1 MLPCRILPGGVY
13 NRLIKSLLMIK
24 RIVAIAAA
32 KEIIARLKVEYG
44 ELMFHQSGGCCEGS
58 YPHCFEKGGFLVG
71 QNDICI
77 GEIEGCKFY
86 MAGDQFEYWKHTH
99 LTLDVIAG
107 RAASFSL
114 ESTLD
119 VGFLIHSRL
128 FTEAELQEL
137 EPVTTG

>member
-1 MLPCRILPGGVY
+1 MV
-13 NRLIKSLLMIK
+13 K
-24 RIVAIAAA
+24 RIAVTQSA
-32 KEIIARLKVEYG
+32 KEIIQKLKEEYG

-71 QNDICI
+71 SNDICI

-86 MAGDQFEYWKHTH
+86 MASDQFEYWKHTH

-114 ESTLD
+114 ESILD
-119 VGFLIHSRL
+119 MGFIIQSRL
-128 FTEAELQEL
+128 FTEDELKQL

>member
-1 MLPCRILPGGVY
+1 MV
-13 NRLIKSLLMIK
+13 K
-24 RIVAIAAA
+24 RIAVTENAI
-32 KEIIARLKVEYG
+32 KVIQQLKGEYG

-71 QNDICI
+71 SNDICI
-77 GEIEGCKFY
+77 GEIADCKFY
-86 MAGDQFEYWKHTH
+86 MAADQFEYWKHTH

-107 RAASFSL
+107 RAAGFSL

-119 VGFLIHSRL
+119 MGFIIHSRL
-128 FTEAELQEL
+128 FTEAELQDL

>member
-1 MLPCRILPGGVY
+1 MGTRRIE
-13 NRLIKSLLMIK
+13 
-24 RIVAIAAA
+24 ATEAA
-32 KEIIARLKVEYG
+32 KAVIAKLKEEYG

-71 QNDICI
+71 SNDVCI

-86 MAGDQFEYWKHTH
+86 MAGDQFEYWKHTK
-99 LTLDVIAG
+99 LTLDVIPG

-119 VGFLIHSRL
+119 MGFLIQSRL
-128 FTEAELQEL
+128 FTPEELKDL
-137 EPVTTG
+137 EPVVSAE

>member
-1 MLPCRILPGGVY
+1 
-13 NRLIKSLLMIK
+13 MIK
-24 RIVAIAAA
+24 RIAVTENAMKVIQQ
-32 KEIIARLKVEYG
+32 LKDEYG

-71 QNDICI
+71 SNDICI
-77 GEIEGCKFY
+77 GEIAGCKFY
-86 MAGDQFEYWKHTH
+86 MAADQFEYWKHTH
-99 LTLDVIAG
+99 LTLDVMAG

-119 VGFLIHSRL
+119 MGFIIHSRL
-128 FTEAELQEL
+128 FTEDELEDL

>member
-1 MLPCRILPGGVY
+1 MG
-13 NRLIKSLLMIK
+13 IK
-24 RIVAIAAA
+24 RIEATEKA
-32 KEIIARLKVEYG
+32 KEVIAKLKEEYG

-71 QNDICI
+71 SNDVCI

-86 MAGDQFEYWKHTH
+86 MAGDQFEYWKHTK

-119 VGFLIHSRL
+119 MGFLIQSRL
-128 FTEAELQEL
+128 FTEEELKNL
-137 EPVTTG
+137 EPVTAPE

>member
-1 MLPCRILPGGVY
+1 MT
-13 NRLIKSLLMIK
+13 K
-24 RIVAIAAA
+24 RIAVTNKASETIQ
-32 KEIIARLKVEYG
+32 KLQEMYG

-71 QNDICI
+71 SNDICI

-86 MAGDQFEYWKHTH
+86 MAADQFEYWKHTH
-99 LTLDVIAG
+99 LTLDVITG

-119 VGFLIHSRL
+119 MGFIIQSRL
-128 FTEAELQEL
+128 FTAEELSNL

>member
-1 MLPCRILPGGVY
+1 MV
-13 NRLIKSLLMIK
+13 K
-24 RIVAIAAA
+24 RIAVTENAI
-32 KEIIARLKVEYG
+32 KVIQQLKAEYG

-71 QNDICI
+71 SNDICI
-77 GEIEGCKFY
+77 GEIVGCKFY
-86 MAGDQFEYWKHTH
+86 MAADQFEYWKHTH

-107 RAASFSL
+107 RAAGFSL

-119 VGFLIHSRL
+119 MGFIIHSRL
-128 FTEAELQEL
+128 FTEAELQDL

>member
-1 MLPCRILPGGVY
+1 MT
-13 NRLIKSLLMIK
+13 K
-24 RIVAIAAA
+24 RIAVTNKAS
-32 KEIIARLKVEYG
+32 EIIHKLQETYG

-71 QNDICI
+71 SNDICI

-86 MAGDQFEYWKHTH
+86 MAADQFEYWKHTH
-99 LTLDVIAG
+99 LTLDVITG

-119 VGFLIHSRL
+119 MGFIIQSRL
-128 FTEAELQEL
+128 FTAEELSNL

>member
-1 MLPCRILPGGVY
+1 MG
-13 NRLIKSLLMIK
+13 IK
-24 RIVAIAAA
+24 RIEATAAA
-32 KEIIARLKVEYG
+32 KEVIAKLKEEYG

-71 QNDICI
+71 SNDVCI

-86 MAGDQFEYWKHTH
+86 MAGDQFEYWKHTK

-119 VGFLIHSRL
+119 MGFLIHSRL
-128 FTEAELQEL
+128 FTEEELKDL
-137 EPVTTG
+137 EPVVPAD